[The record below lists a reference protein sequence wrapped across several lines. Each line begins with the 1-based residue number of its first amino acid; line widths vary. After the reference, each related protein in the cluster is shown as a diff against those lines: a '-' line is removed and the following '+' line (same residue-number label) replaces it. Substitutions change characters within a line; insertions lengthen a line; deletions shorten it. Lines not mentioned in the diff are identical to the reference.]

1 MIDDKIP
8 VLRLSEKRDD
18 TKPTT
23 DGPEQ
28 QPKSPPS
35 ASRANIAVE
44 LLGSDFAES
53 ENVPGHIIH
62 TLKPHSAQPISDNTG
77 VGESEIKRYEAMQ
90 STVEAVIAF
99 DISNLS
105 PNFP

>member
-8 VLRLSEKRDD
+8 VLRLSEKRED

-44 LLGSDFAES
+44 PFGSDFAES
-53 ENVPGHIIH
+53 ENVPGHIIP
-62 TLKPHSAQPISDNTG
+62 TLKPHRAHPISDNTG
-77 VGESEIKRYEAMQ
+77 MGESEIKRYEAMQ
-90 STVEAVIAF
+90 RTVDAVIAF
-99 DISNLS
+99 EIGNLS